1 MKEIKVQSYNIILIE
16 NGTRK
21 ILYSGLTEE
30 YAINLLFDMATTDF
44 YKNNLYIE
52 KEM

>member
-1 MKEIKVQSYNIILIE
+1 MENNTFNLILIE
-16 NGTRK
+16 NGQRK

-44 YKNNLYIE
+44 YKSNLYIE
-52 KEM
+52 KGM